1 MFFMSNDNIKLLWE
15 LIKSYINNEQLHIE
29 NMKNFC
35 DYNKI
40 LNFNLSKEQ
49 MIYYNKE
56 YISTIIKSTQN
67 NFIKN
72 KPYTIE
78 EKEPYTFEE
87 IKNIKRESFNNEF
100 NKKKQEFSNMINNN
114 VPPVPLKF
122 NEEMDK
128 PINEMEKL
136 ISKTIAERTLEIE
149 QITKNNPPPDSSKFI
164 QINDMIPN
172 NINSIQLDDKKHIS
186 WNDNNEYYNNNS
198 LEERIMRL
206 EEKMDVIINLLKK

>member
-1 MFFMSNDNIKLLWE
+1 MYLLLRNDIIKLFSFFTDKE
-15 LIKSYINNEQLHIE
+15 FTFKIVNISGNTIINGIITAN
-29 NMKNFC
+29 N
-35 DYNKI
+35 I
-40 LNFNLSKEQ
+40 LNVN
-49 MIYYNKE
+49 
-56 YISTIIKSTQN
+56 
-67 NFIKN
+67 
-72 KPYTIE
+72 
-78 EKEPYTFEE
+78 
-87 IKNIKRESFNNEF
+87 
-100 NKKKQEFSNMINNN
+100 SNMINNN